1 MNGIAR
7 AGATLLGAAAAGVLL
22 WLAAQIGRDSTGG
35 YWAAYGVVAAAGLI
49 FAVAQ
54 LRGRNGNPPAMLAL
68 AFLPVLVVGGW
79 VLLALQPEGNW
90 FKDHVLS
97 WSGDIGILDVV
108 QDVGTWIGVI
118 AFGIGYTL
126 GAALEPTPRRTEVVA
141 PAAYDRTAAD
151 EPLTAERRET
161 ERREAAQRAVAQRE
175 AAQRETAQR
184 ETAQRE
190 TAQREAEHRDAA
202 RLEPRRETVEP
213 EATEPAPVERTNE
226 PVTR

>member
-126 GAALEPTPRRTEVVA
+126 GAVAEPAPRRRAVVA
-141 PAAYDRTAAD
+141 PAATHDRVAAD
-151 EPLTAERRET
+151 EPVAAERREVRPAG
-161 ERREAAQRAVAQRE
+161 ERVRAR
-175 AAQRETAQR
+175 
-184 ETAQRE
+184 
-190 TAQREAEHRDAA
+190 
-202 RLEPRRETVEP
+202 
-213 EATEPAPVERTNE
+213 
-226 PVTR
+226 